1 MAATIAVFSNRVV
14 HSENV
19 DGKVNLP
26 PHGKQFFPRTVTNAL
41 LVSDVEDFTDGMPRD
56 VSAWAEVRIV
66 QYGLKRVRVALNCGR
81 GGPEARNNHP
91 DVKLKNGE
99 SAVGKKILIDGQQ
112 RVTAIMT
119 AIAGVKILTE
129 NYTEKCIRIAFN
141 PLAQPG
147 EERFAVTTPAHE
159 KSSFWIPDISEVF
172 KPGFQSWT
180 FMPKYMA
187 VNPDADPNIVGE
199 ALQRLTSITACQIGT
214 IVLDPSLDI
223 SEVTEIFVRINSQG
237 KRLNESDFA
246 MSKIAAD
253 ENHGGNMLRKAI
265 DYFCHLAVD
274 PAFYTKLSTTD
285 KKFMQSAYASK
296 LAWLQNDYDDIYD
309 PDYNDMLRVSFMHMF
324 TRGRLGQL
332 VSLLSGRDFE
342 TRTYTE
348 EIEADSFDKL
358 SAGVMNFMN
367 EYNFKNFVLAIRS
380 AGFISPKLLRSKMTL
395 DFCYTLFL
403 ILQKTG
409 EVAKTDI
416 KHYVQK
422 WFVLS
427 TLTSRYVGSPET
439 QMDRDLREIASK
451 GFVQFLKEAEEAY
464 LSDAFWS
471 VRLVQSLET
480 SAISSPY
487 YNTYVAAQNFLGD
500 RSLLSNSSKVFDLV
514 VVTGDVHHIFPKK
527 YLQDNG
533 YNDKNFYNQVANYA
547 YLDTSVNISVGKKEP
562 KEYFSEALA
571 GCNGIQTVGTITDE
585 AEFWANLDAN
595 CIPHEVVNM
604 TYADYTEFLKQR
616 RVRMAQKIRKYYYCL

>member
-1 MAATIAVFSNRVV
+1 MD
-14 HSENV
+14 NV
-19 DGKVNLP
+19 DKYSVSQYSVKSLLGYIEAGDIAIPEIQRPFVW
-26 PHGKQFFPRTVTNAL
+26 NATQ
-41 LVSDVEDFTDGMPRD
+41 VRD
-56 VSAWAEVRIV
+56 LIDSLYNGYPTGYLIIW
-66 QYGLKRVRVALNCGR
+66 QN
-81 GGPEARNNHP
+81 P
-91 DVKLKNGE
+91 DVKLKNGK

-119 AIAGVKILTE
+119 AISGVKILTE
-129 NYTEKCIRIAFN
+129 NYSEKCIRIAFN

-147 EERFAVTTPAHE
+147 EDRFAVTTPAHE

-187 VNPDADPNIVGE
+187 ANPEADPNVVGE

-214 IVLDPSLDI
+214 IALDPSLDI

-253 ENHGGNMLRKAI
+253 EEHGGNTLRKAI
-265 DYFCHLAVD
+265 DYFCHLAID

-285 KKFMQSAYASK
+285 EKFMQSVYAPK

-342 TRTYTE
+342 TRTYKE

-358 SAGVMNFMN
+358 STGVINFMN

-380 AGFISPKLLRSKMTL
+380 AGFISPKLLRSKMTV
-395 DFCYTLFL
+395 DFCYTLYL
-403 ILQKTG
+403 ILQRSG
-409 EVAKTDI
+409 EVPKTEI
-416 KHYVQK
+416 KRCVQK

-427 TLTSRYVGSPET
+427 TLTGRYVGSPET
-439 QMDRDLREIASK
+439 QMDRDLREIAAR
-451 GFVQFLKEAEEAY
+451 GFIQFMQENEKAY
-464 LSDAFWS
+464 LSDAFWK

-480 SAISSPY
+480 SSISSPF
-487 YNTYVAAQNFLGD
+487 YNTYVAAQNFFGD
-500 RSLLSNSSKVFDLV
+500 KSLFSNSSKVYDLV
-514 VVTGDVHHIFPKK
+514 AVTGDVHHIFPKK

-533 YNDKNFYNQVANYA
+533 YNDKNLYNQVANYA
-547 YLDTSVNISVGKKEP
+547 YLDTVVNIAVGKKEP
-562 KEYFSEALA
+562 KEYFSEAFE
-571 GCNGIQTVGTITDE
+571 GCDGNQTIGTITNKDDLWE
-585 AEFWANLDAN
+585 ILATN
-595 CIPHEVVNM
+595 CIPQEVVNM
-604 TYADYTEFLKQR
+604 TYENYMDFLRKR
-616 RVRMAQKIRKYYYCL
+616 RVLMAQKIRDYYEAL